1 MAVGWFWA
9 SIVTIV
15 IGLVVGGLFS
25 RALVGCGAFTE
36 KAGRMLFAF
45 VMLFVACVI
54 GLAWLFTSVLDPSRD
69 VFVLM
74 GIALVFS
81 LGAAAFGIALGKF
94 NKRDKERIA
103 EQRASDPSLAPTPE
117 GQDGLKSSQDRW
129 NKVFRVM
136 VALAIFYRLVRILG
150 RTLG

>member
-1 MAVGWFWA
+1 M
-9 SIVTIV
+9 TV

-45 VMLFVACVI
+45 AMLLVVFVT

-69 VFVLM
+69 VFVLV
-74 GIALVFS
+74 GIVLVFS
-81 LGAAAFGIALGKF
+81 LGAVAFGIALGKF

-103 EQRASDPSLAPTPE
+103 EQGASDPSLAPTPE
-117 GQDGLKSSQDRW
+117 EQDRLKSSQDHW
-129 NKVFRVM
+129 NKVFRVI
-136 VALAIFYRLVRILG
+136 VVLTIIYYLVRILG

>member
-1 MAVGWFWA
+1 
-9 SIVTIV
+9 
-15 IGLVVGGLFS
+15 
-25 RALVGCGAFTE
+25 
-36 KAGRMLFAF
+36 MLFAF

>member
-1 MAVGWFWA
+1 MGWFWT
-9 SIVTIV
+9 SFVVVV

-45 VMLFVACVI
+45 VMLFVMFLI
-54 GLAWLFTSVLDPSRD
+54 GLVWIFTSVLDPSRD
-69 VFVLM
+69 AFVLV

-81 LGAAAFGIALGKF
+81 LGATAFGIALGKL
-94 NKRDKERIA
+94 NKKDKERIA
-103 EQRASDPSLAPTPE
+103 EQRASDPSLAPSPE
-117 GQDGLKSSQDRW
+117 EQERLKSSQERW
-129 NKVFRVM
+129 KKALWVIV
-136 VALAIFYRLVRILG
+136 VLAIIYRLLRILG